1 MPDKA
6 KWSAGYNPQVHGVHN
21 LNVPMFAHRPD
32 NPQPDGIARKEQCKH
47 HRGEDRNKGAAQKNN
62 FECCSDKNRGVKKH
76 DPTKVGLVNLGR
88 ATRDHLLLMP
98 TGDAKLEN
106 AQQPNGEQKREKS
119 DNGYVH
125 CSSKNSALK
134 PGPKAAASA

>member
-6 KWSAGYNPQVHGVHN
+6 KWSVGYNPQVHGVHN
-21 LNVPMFAHRPD
+21 LNVPMFAHRSH
-32 NPQPDGIARKEQCKH
+32 NPQPHRIARKEQRKH
-47 HRGEDRNKGAAQKNN
+47 HGGKNRNKGTAQKNH
-62 FECCSDKNRGVKKH
+62 FECGSDKNGGVKKH
-76 DPTKVGLVNLGR
+76 DPMKVRLVNLGR

-106 AQQPNGEQKREKS
+106 AQQPTGEQKREKS
-119 DNGYVH
+119 DNGCVQ